1 MSKVLE
7 LVQDLDDQIRMTV
20 RELPYVP
27 AEELGLD
34 RRAGYGLWVDEDA
47 IIVLKNDDRVLQ
59 YYGGF
64 EYVDKDAR
72 IECGDYVIYT
82 NDDSRVADCL
92 EQYYEGLASD
102 AEAEE
107 AN

>member
-34 RRAGYGLWVDEDA
+34 RRAGYRLWIDEDA
-47 IIVLKNDDRVLQ
+47 IIVNKNDDRVLQ

-64 EYVDKDAR
+64 EYVDTNAR

-82 NDDSRVADCL
+82 NDDSRVQDCL
-92 EQYYEGLASD
+92 DFFYENLASK

>member
-1 MSKVLE
+1 MSQVLN
-7 LVQDLDDQIRMTV
+7 LVYDLDDQIRITV

-34 RRAGYGLWVDEDA
+34 RRAGYRLWVDEDA
-47 IIVLKNDDRVLQ
+47 IIVNKNDDRVLQ

-64 EYVDKDAR
+64 EYVDTNAR

-92 EQYYEGLASD
+92 EQYYEAQEDRVD
-102 AEAEE
+102 A
-107 AN
+107 